1 MHELFTT
8 AVVPSEL
15 VGEILKILQ
24 GLCAMTPTHN
34 FERRLVFEG
43 PKTPPLVGITGQQIQ
58 GRKQTNMLLWKELHD
73 QLVRQSYYLTASYE
87 IDEAQFR
94 GSYLSE
100 DVAMNGDELWV
111 KPYFQTFIC

>member
-8 AVVPSEL
+8 AVVPSEQ

-34 FERRLVFEG
+34 FERCLVFEG
-43 PKTPPLVGITGQQIQ
+43 PKAPPLVGIAGPQIQ
-58 GRKQTNMLLWKELHD
+58 CRKQINMPLWKELHD
-73 QLVRQSYYLTASYE
+73 QLIRQSYYLTASYE

-94 GSYLSE
+94 GPYLSE
-100 DVAMNGDELWV
+100 DAPMNGDE
-111 KPYFQTFIC
+111 P

>member
-43 PKTPPLVGITGQQIQ
+43 PKAPPLVGIAGPQVQ
-58 GRKQTNMLLWKELHD
+58 GRKQTNIALWKELHD
-73 QLVRQSYYLTASYE
+73 QVVRQSYYLTASYE
-87 IDEAQFR
+87 IDEARFR
-94 GSYLSE
+94 GSHPNE
-100 DVAMNGDELWV
+100 DVAMYGDE
-111 KPYFQTFIC
+111 P